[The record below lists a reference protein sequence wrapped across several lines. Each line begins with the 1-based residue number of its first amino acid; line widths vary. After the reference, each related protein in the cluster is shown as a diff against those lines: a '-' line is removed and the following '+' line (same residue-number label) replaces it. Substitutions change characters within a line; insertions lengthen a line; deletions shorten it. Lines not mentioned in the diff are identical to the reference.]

1 MVYACV
7 LIILIPIFRK
17 IDYWLS
23 CSGISDSSIS
33 PLLLSASLRIAE
45 DLSFLDKYFLFD
57 GLLIHV
63 LVKSSLLLNIQ
74 MGFNFIEVSILIS
87 SNLEVFN

>member
-1 MVYACV
+1 MAYGYVF
-7 LIILIPIFRK
+7 IILILVFRK
-17 IDYWLS
+17 IDHSLS
-23 CSGISDSSIS
+23 RPGISDRSIS
-33 PLLLSASLRIAE
+33 PLLFSALLRIAE
-45 DLSFLDKYFLFD
+45 YLSFLDKYFLFD
-57 GLLIHV
+57 GLLNQV

>member
-1 MVYACV
+1 MVYAYV
-7 LIILIPIFRK
+7 LIILIPVFRN
-17 IDYWLS
+17 IDYWLG
-23 CSGISDSSIS
+23 CPGISDRSIP
-33 PLLLSASLRIAE
+33 PLLLSALLRIAE

-57 GLLIHV
+57 GLLNQV
-63 LVKSSLLLNIQ
+63 LAKSSLLLNIQ